1 MKVVITGSSGQDGI
15 FLTSKILNST
25 NAKIYCLTRNR
36 ESFEKNKLIYL
47 NKDIDFSRLEVFSLD
62 YQNKNEVFKFFG
74 DVKPDYVF
82 NLMGPSSVSKFIDE
96 PEKMKNITIK
106 AFNNITNTLIETN
119 NFCNFYQASSSEMFG
134 YESDNPFNELSIFK
148 PNTTYAKT
156 KYILHK
162 KSIEFQR
169 TYNWK
174 IISGIMFNHE
184 SEFRT
189 TNFLIMKLIDN
200 AIENQLGKNKKIEI
214 PSLDISRDWSYA
226 KDICDGIFNLTFNNF
241 FGSYVLGSGKITSLK
256 DISKYI
262 YEKLNLNYLD
272 FITIN
277 KNKLRSGEPLK
288 VMSNPEKIKND
299 IGWKTKLNIYETI
312 DKMFSYKLN
321 DKN

>member
-1 MKVVITGSSGQDGI
+1 MAKKTALITGISGQDGAYLAE
-15 FLTSKILNST
+15 FLLKKKYKIIGTDRRSARGNNWRLNRLGILNKILYEEMELSELYEIERIFR
-25 NAKIYCLTRNR
+25 KY
-36 ESFEKNKLIYL
+36 K
-47 NKDIDFSRLEVFSLD
+47 
-62 YQNKNEVFKFFG
+62 
-74 DVKPDYVF
+74 
-82 NLMGPSSVSKFIDE
+82 IDE
-96 PEKMKNITIK
+96 VYNLAAQSFVATSFKSPLNTSNITGLGVLRILETIKNINKKIK
-106 AFNNITNTLIETN
+106 
-119 NFCNFYQASSSEMFG
+119 FYQASSSEMFG
-134 YESDNPFNELSIFK
+134 YESDIPFNELSIFK

-156 KYILHK
+156 KYVLHK

-174 IISGIMFNHE
+174 IVSGIMFNHE

-272 FITIN
+272 FVTIN